1 MFKLEGSAGC
11 YLFVKPNE
19 SRWSIWS
26 GLNGEKR
33 YIKSGS
39 SGQSCP
45 AHQQNKFSTRFNTND
60 WEFNKAGEDE
70 EEVWEEGGVIVQ
82 CSVHEQ
88 SSAN

>member
-11 YLFVKPNE
+11 YLFVKPYE
-19 SRWSIWS
+19 ASWSVWS

-45 AHQQNKFSTRFNTND
+45 AQQENTND
-60 WEFNKAGEDE
+60 WEFNIAGEGE
-70 EEVWEEGGVIVQ
+70 KEVWEEGCVNVQ
-82 CSVHEQ
+82 CTLHDQ
-88 SSAN
+88 SSTN

>member
-19 SRWSIWS
+19 NDWSVMS
-26 GLNGEKR
+26 GLDGEKR
-33 YIKSGS
+33 YIKSRS

-45 AHQQNKFSTRFNTND
+45 TQQQNTND
-60 WEFNKAGEDE
+60 WSFNKAGEDE

-82 CSVHEQ
+82 CTLHDQ